1 MRDRTGQDEF
11 SRALRK
17 ALSELPPMFHEAL
30 SNVAVVVEEWPP
42 KELIDELEI
51 PPDDTLY
58 GFYHG
63 VPLPER
69 SVQDSGRRARGGRK
83 FPRAPGTDGDREHT
97 ASDGVEDR
105 PGKLEERPEGLD
117 AGRVPGTRRRQVPRA
132 QGRQDRHGVAPDR
145 EGEVDG
151 AVERLPEQDVGGR
164 RRDLHRVDLPGRPV
178 GHLPQIGRAH
188 V

>member
-42 KELIDELEI
+42 DGLLEELGVPL
-51 PPDDTLY
+51 DDTLY

-69 SVQDSGRRARGGRK
+69 SVQDSGLLPDMISVYRG
-83 FPRAPGTDGDREHT
+83 PLT
-97 ASDGVEDR
+97 EDF
-105 PGKLEERPEGLD
+105 
-117 AGRVPGTRRRQVPRA
+117 
-132 QGRQDRHGVAPDR
+132 
-145 EGEVDG
+145 
-151 AVERLPEQDVGGR
+151 
-164 RRDLHRVDLPGRPV
+164 PGRTELCRQIRITLLHEI
-178 GHLPQIGRAH
+178 GHYFGMDEEELSRLGYE
-188 V
+188 